1 MPAKLVL
8 RSLKWLD
15 DWAEESVVSVLL
27 SLLVLLLGTE
37 VFSRF
42 LLGRSFTW
50 IEEMCRYLF
59 VWSSYLGIAIA
70 IKHKEQLRVLMLM
83 NLLEKRFPQL
93 VRACF
98 VLSELIFTAFCAI
111 VFYYSIS
118 LIDNMSRFK
127 QVSAAL
133 EIDVK
138 YAYLIIPISM
148 FLAAFRTLQSLY
160 RDFKNGTLRYERR
173 ED

>member
-1 MPAKLVL
+1 MPGW
-8 RSLKWLD
+8 LKWLD
-15 DWAEESVVSVLL
+15 EWAEEVVVSIFL
-27 SLLVLLLGTE
+27 SLLVALLGSE

-42 LLGRSFTW
+42 ILGKSYTW

-70 IKHKEQLRVLMLM
+70 VKRKEQLRILMLM
-83 NLLEKRFPQL
+83 NLLEKFYPKL
-93 VRACF
+93 VRVCF
-98 VLSELIFTAFCAI
+98 VLSELIFTAFCLI
-111 VFYYSIS
+111 VFYYSLN
-118 LIDNMSRFK
+118 LIENMTRFK

-148 FLAAFRTLQSLY
+148 ALTAFRTLQSLW
-160 RDFKNGTLRYERR
+160 RDFRRGTLYYESRG
-173 ED
+173 D